1 MWICRS
7 VQLTNC
13 TSVTGSNSLSLSAL
27 NTFSTFKEEHLQKQK
42 SNMVT
47 TPLKLLSIF
56 LCIISKYSFVIR
68 QETTTPC
75 ANHRVRNSPFPKQ
88 QMIGQTTQLG
98 STTHTH
104 SEQKCGILVVSLSIL
119 DGHNPQIT

>member
-27 NTFSTFKEEHLQKQK
+27 NTFSTFKEEHLQEQK
-42 SNMVT
+42 INMVI

-56 LCIISKYSFVIR
+56 LCIISKYSFVICR
-68 QETTTPC
+68 ETTTPC
-75 ANHRVRNSPFPKQ
+75 ANYRVRNSPFPKQ

-98 STTHTH
+98 STPHTLLN
-104 SEQKCGILVVSLSIL
+104 SSVEFW
-119 DGHNPQIT
+119 